1 MKVFS
6 AEHVMLTA
14 LTVAILT
21 LTAPAVWGQTTSFGA
36 YDPRQAE
43 VLWNEATRLQNTG
56 QHLEAVEK
64 LKRAGHISRIN
75 EGLNARSQL
84 PYLRAEIASL
94 RALDELATADERQ
107 VYLSRIEAAT
117 IPSGPEKVD
126 ALLAQAE
133 WHQYALLQSIDETE
147 ESTLRMARVWNFFRR
162 ALNEAIA
169 TYGTGS
175 VKLLPAL
182 EGMVRAQYLLAAH
195 RGVGAAMPGQMDRD
209 KRNQA
214 AGKSSFKRG
223 LPVMVAIQA
232 LNRDTLGGSRETQ
245 ADDLIRMGD
254 WAWWT
259 GNRRAALDYYND
271 ALALANGAVVASDD
285 ADADTDTDIDMTFAD
300 KSKKEPDVDVAVA
313 GSSLGALALANAEP
327 VQALAAGLQEPHQD
341 SVDNESG
348 TRTLAAGAAL
358 ATQTADKES
367 HQSHLQ
373 TDLHPKFRIL
383 DRPVPLPAVPGLD
396 PVLAIKQDQPNER
409 DLIVSFNV
417 SANGKAVNV
426 EVIQGP
432 EAENSRGPE
441 RVIRRLRKMRFR
453 PVFKDGVPA
462 ESDTITW
469 AVEASQWGS
478 SQPANVTSSGGS
490 NAT

>member
-6 AEHVMLTA
+6 AEQAMLTA
-14 LTVAILT
+14 LTVAMLT
-21 LTAPAVWGQTTSFGA
+21 LTAPVAWGQATSFGA

-43 VLWNEATRLQNTG
+43 VLWNEATRLQNEG
-56 QHLEAVEK
+56 QHLDAIKK
-64 LKRAGHISRIN
+64 LKRAGHISRISD
-75 EGLNARSQL
+75 GLNARSQL

-94 RALDELATADERQ
+94 RALNELATADERQ

-117 IPSGPEKVD
+117 IPTGPEKVD

-133 WHQYALLQSIDETE
+133 WHQYALLQSLDEAD
-147 ESTLRMARVWNFFRR
+147 ESNVRMARVWNFFRR

-169 TYGTGS
+169 TYGTESGN
-175 VKLLPAL
+175 LLPAL
-182 EGMVRAQYLLAAH
+182 EGIVRGQYLLAAH
-195 RGVGAAMPGQMDRD
+195 KGVGAAMPGQMDRD
-209 KRNQA
+209 KRSYA

-223 LPVMVAIQA
+223 LPVMVAMQT
-232 LNRDTLGGSRETQ
+232 LNRDKLGASRETQ

-259 GNRRAALDYYND
+259 GSRLAALDYYND

-285 ADADTDTDIDMTFAD
+285 ADADIDMTFAN
-300 KSKKEPDVDVAVA
+300 KSKKEPDVEADAASFPLDALTITGPMQTLPAGHNESPRDSVENDNSINSLTAVA
-313 GSSLGALALANAEP
+313 ALTANVADEDSQQVIPQTGSY
-327 VQALAAGLQEPHQD
+327 
-341 SVDNESG
+341 
-348 TRTLAAGAAL
+348 
-358 ATQTADKES
+358 
-367 HQSHLQ
+367 
-373 TDLHPKFRIL
+373 PKFRIL
-383 DRPVPLPAVPGLD
+383 DKPVPLPAVPGLD

-469 AVEASQWGS
+469 AIEASQWGN
-478 SQPANVTSSGGS
+478 SQAADVQSSGPG